1 MQRALFRS
9 VSTATRAVRAPA
21 AAATGA
27 VSESVTDDKR
37 IFQAEILSG
46 APPSLTSHPVRIYR
60 PANTPTQNGSAR
72 FNHWKIDFDTQ
83 DRWENSLMGWASS
96 ADPVQAL
103 SIKFLT
109 KEDAILFAERQGY
122 DYWVDLP
129 KEAAF
134 KPKLYADNFKIYQ
147 VNISETRTSRMGDT
161 SPNNQDSSHEMNV
174 ETFEMTGVA
183 VSAPSPAPVLP
194 ELPLNDQPDVTPGKQ
209 NDAEP
214 AEVELASLKVAAA
227 SLPLLASHSSLDP
240 SPAETVTVAVHDHE
254 QPNNNAVNN
263 EDDALK
269 EENEN
274 TVGELVMPEKRGM
287 ARFRDIV
294 TRRLASQIRA
304 PSVIHELA
312 QTEDGNAPQPPPH
325 PPSAPAL
332 TKLVKLLLLSKP
344 KVAPVLEG
352 KKASGSLTS
361 NYGTSFAI
369 DVGETD
375 TVGVTVRQSALPSNI
390 HFSYKPSIASA
401 SVLGPESR
409 NQLTGR
415 KISDSL
421 APSLTLHGHFS
432 KSQASLMKSHTQLN
446 MKPYIEKSNLRL
458 SRVDTTG
465 NIESSSRVS
474 TVVSDSVDGLLQSGG
489 RNSSTT
495 KRRSSQTFMKRR
507 NSNSFLDIKGDPGIP
522 GLAVN
527 LINDDAVQK
536 IPDWHARSPSDSTE
550 AELCQD
556 SGPKSYFE
564 TYRKLPWKTHKETEL
579 PFIKALHSTVEE
591 LDHEHAENMDALNS
605 QSLKYDAQKPRP
617 SFIPLPTAKMPQERV
632 EIIPLSLVESLQN
645 ILAAISNEPASAD
658 QDPAVITSS
667 PDDLATEAVKT
678 AVAPP
683 KTTRKKA
690 ERPKTVP
697 ANTMRPAAG
706 VRPFRSA
713 KPGLGSKLLAQPKAE
728 GRCSTNNTMRSTV
741 LNRSGF
747 QTEVSRAH
755 SLVMDPMGAV
765 LSTHVNSAVRTLD
778 PDRQRPNSA
787 SNKKTL
793 GSRPGPMLPV
803 LESRPITQ
811 LLRTRTREVQ
821 TMDRQFR
828 ADQAI
833 SAASQPLPITRYVPC
848 AQKKASEHAR
858 KLAGLRAQQ
867 ESRLHAAYLGCTAVA
882 PTTFMTHAR
891 AVVANKL
898 ESNLIFGGLVQGLAP
913 TFNADLPSHRVY
925 ENLGK
930 VHWQEY
936 DQQSRQADGGFS
948 NETAAVQGKEEAFS
962 GETRRMLDDMLR
974 RHGIT
979 RLGDPGG
986 DGSTVPHRKVVTRQ
1000 LQTTLSDAHRSKLT
1014 SDQQGGSKKI
1024 SRGGGFIYAKSNA
1037 MMDEDVLPNKV
1048 AKNPKQLEQLCINVL
1063 H

>member
-1 MQRALFRS
+1 M
-9 VSTATRAVRAPA
+9 
-21 AAATGA
+21 
-27 VSESVTDDKR
+27 D
-37 IFQAEILSG
+37 
-46 APPSLTSHPVRIYR
+46 
-60 PANTPTQNGSAR
+60 
-72 FNHWKIDFDTQ
+72 
-83 DRWENSLMGWASS
+83 
-96 ADPVQAL
+96 
-103 SIKFLT
+103 
-109 KEDAILFAERQGY
+109 
-122 DYWVDLP
+122 
-129 KEAAF
+129 
-134 KPKLYADNFKIYQ
+134 
-147 VNISETRTSRMGDT
+147 DT
-161 SPNNQDSSHEMNV
+161 SPNDQDISHDINA
-174 ETFEMTGVA
+174 ETIGMDVVA
-183 VSAPSPAPVLP
+183 VSVPSPVEVV
-194 ELPLNDQPDVTPGKQ
+194 ELPSSDQPEVTPGKQ
-209 NDAEP
+209 NDDELQESVEAEQVP
-214 AEVELASLKVAAA
+214 LKAEASA
-227 SLPLLASHSSLDP
+227 SLPLLASQSSLEP
-240 SPAETVTVAVHDHE
+240 SPTETITIAIHDHE
-254 QPNNNAVNN
+254 ETNTKASNND
-263 EDDALK
+263 DDALK

-274 TVGELVMPEKRGM
+274 TVGELVVPVKRGM

-304 PSVIHELA
+304 PSIFHELA
-312 QTEDGNAPQPPPH
+312 QSEDGNAPQAQPH

-332 TKLVKLLLLSKP
+332 TKLVKLLLLAKP

-415 KISDSL
+415 KIADSL
-421 APSLTLHGHFS
+421 APSMTLHGHLS

-446 MKPYIEKSNLRL
+446 MKPHMEKSNLRL

-474 TVVSDSVDGLLQSGG
+474 AVVSDSVDGLLQSGG
-489 RNSSTT
+489 GSSSTT
-495 KRRSSQTFMKRR
+495 KRRSSQTLMKQK
-507 NSNSFLDIKGDPGIP
+507 NGSSFLDSKGNPGIP

-527 LINDDAVQK
+527 LIDNEAVQK

-556 SGPKSYFE
+556 LGPKSYFE
-564 TYRKLPWKTHKETEL
+564 TYRKLPWKTQKETEL
-579 PFIKALHSTVEE
+579 PFIQALHSTVEE
-591 LDHEHAENMDALNS
+591 RDHEHTENMEALNS

-632 EIIPLSLVESLQN
+632 EIIPLSLVASLQN
-645 ILAAISNEPASAD
+645 ILATISTEPAGTE
-658 QDPAVITSS
+658 QDPALPASS
-667 PDDLATEAVKT
+667 RHDSVNDAVKT
-678 AVAPP
+678 ASAPP
-683 KTTRKKA
+683 KTKRKKV

-697 ANTMRPAAG
+697 ANTLRPTTG

-713 KPGLGSKLLAQPKAE
+713 KPGLGSKLLAQPKNEA
-728 GRCSTNNTMRSTV
+728 RCSANNTMRSTV
-741 LNRSGF
+741 LNRNGF

-755 SLVMDPMGAV
+755 SLVTDPMGAV
-765 LSTHVNSAVRTLD
+765 LSTHTNKFGRD
-778 PDRQRPNSA
+778 QQNPNSA
-787 SNKKTL
+787 SNKKSPGPGAGL
-793 GSRPGPMLPV
+793 GPMLPM
-803 LESRPITQ
+803 LECRPITQ
-811 LLRTRTREVQ
+811 MLRTRTRDGQ

-833 SAASQPLPITRYVPC
+833 SASSQPLPITRYVPC

-867 ESRLHAAYLGCTAVA
+867 EARLHAAYLGCTAVA
-882 PTTFMTHAR
+882 PTQFMVHAR
-891 AVVANKL
+891 GVVANKL

-936 DQQSRQADGGFS
+936 DQQSRPAEAGFS
-948 NETAAVQGKEEAFS
+948 TEPAAVQGKEEAFS

-986 DGSTVPHRKVVTRQ
+986 DGCTVSQRKVVHRQ
-1000 LQTTLSDAHRSKLT
+1000 LQTTLSDAHRGKLT
-1014 SDQQGGSKKI
+1014 SDQQRGDKKI

-1048 AKNPKQLEQLCINVL
+1048 AKNQKQLEQLCINVL